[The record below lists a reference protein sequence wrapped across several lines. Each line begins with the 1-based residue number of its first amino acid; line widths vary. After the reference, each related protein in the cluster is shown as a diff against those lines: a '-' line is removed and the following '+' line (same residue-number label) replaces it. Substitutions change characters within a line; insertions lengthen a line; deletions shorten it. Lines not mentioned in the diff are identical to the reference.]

1 MSYISISTNQPS
13 EGQRQLTERE
23 PANLRNDFKV
33 PIEIKSG
40 DTIELVSL
48 KFNVG
53 AIVIDEN
60 NNRIVWAVGDAP
72 FATYH
77 AALIPYGSYDSP
89 SHLAI
94 AIADAFNAST
104 LLPSYQ
110 ETTLLNPY
118 GFANKP
124 GWTCEWVTTAA
135 IGKFVITA
143 NQSESPGLK
152 TNGSIANGIYT
163 NTTGTPAFKRLI
175 ADGYAVNN
183 QLNFVSALP
192 TGGFLPVIGRAQTI
206 IDAGTQ
212 KQLDAQVFAQKRWSS
227 TSAEANALAE
237 TMWILATDDTGKAA
251 EDYGVI
257 GEDIDSPEIWYDSE
271 ENQLGNNGGH
281 SFETS
286 RISSSLIV
294 ESQLSV
300 DLEGN
305 TSKFIQDMGGIY
317 NNGGRIR
324 CEVKPIMGY
333 SLANFVNST
342 EAVANLIGQTL
353 TVELQKYDE
362 DGNSSVI
369 TRQMTVAAPAAAT
382 NGWNLSL
389 TVAAGQEFDP
399 TGQDGSPETFTT
411 LWMAYLPGLTD
422 PNYGPLATY
431 HDGMWALGFNPA
443 GGAAAPPDAN
453 DPVNHNAFRD
463 PSNFKARNYWY
474 YDLDA
479 GHFKCAYREHCVPGV
494 LVAFD
499 EYTRP
504 VRTNFV
510 FNALPDKAPPA
521 MYNAT
526 TPNMGIIGTQ
536 HLGWPA
542 CKVGL
547 NRRARV
553 TTDYIAQNSNEF
565 AGYQSFVDSSVGNK
579 LDEACEYSI
588 SINNG
593 DPGDG
598 QITVDA
604 ATGVRIPI
612 VNVRCPKPFT
622 RMNPLDPKTI
632 ASQNPVFGDKGWLES
647 DVTFSGRLNDTG
659 PGSVN
664 ITLVPAESLYLEIE
678 LNKNNE
684 ITCTIASQ
692 AGSGVIT
699 PNPFPIQLPA
709 YTAPFSV
716 VIKPDTTDNDTG
728 CRLMESDF
736 PLTPLIQVGG
746 GGYSGISLGGT
757 HTPEAQLIGAAY
769 TIDMSGPYR
778 KPHTGETQSNPR
790 LSFQDAYP
798 QTAIAQNF
806 TTDTDGRINDTR
818 NTVASNRTD
827 ARDSVVPRT
836 APVDRNRENVTFYN
850 KSAAGAV
857 IPQPE
862 LFQENADAIESL
874 RANTYS
880 NTGLSGMGQNILIP
894 VSATTTSLES
904 VNKISFNGIEEGLSV
919 NLLNGNIKGFNGGTA
934 DINKAVAYLQPEQ
947 LITTTSGLGSRTFFH
962 QSQTSRPV
970 DVNVPETQF
979 EQSLT
984 VQLRNSDN
992 ELVRGI
998 EAPVEVVLYKRS
1010 KDTTVEEI
1018 RSVINSFK
1026 SDKQENKIQTAGV
1039 GNPLLGV
1046 IPR

>member
-60 NNRIVWAVGDAP
+60 NNRIVWSVGDAP

-94 AIADAFNAST
+94 AIADAFNACT

-110 ETTLLNPY
+110 ENTLVNPY
-118 GFANKP
+118 NFTSTP
-124 GWTCEWVTTAA
+124 GWTCAWVTTAA

-175 ADGYAVNN
+175 ADGFAVNN
-183 QLNFVSALP
+183 QLNFVSPLP
-192 TGGFLPVIGRAQTI
+192 TGGFLPLFGRAQTI

-212 KQLDAQVFAQKRWSS
+212 KQLDAQVWAQKRWSS
-227 TSAEANALAE
+227 TSAEADALAK
-237 TMWILATDDTGKAA
+237 TMFLLAIDGSRKAA
-251 EDYGVI
+251 VEEGVL
-257 GEDIDSPEIWYDSE
+257 GEDIDSPEIWYNSDQ
-271 ENQLGNNGGH
+271 NQLGNNGGH

-286 RISSSLIV
+286 RISSSLLV

-305 TSKFIQDMGGIY
+305 PSKFVQDMGGIY
-317 NNGGRIR
+317 NNGGKIR
-324 CEVKPIMGY
+324 CEVHPIMGY
-333 SLANFVNST
+333 SLNDFTGST
-342 EAVANLIGQTL
+342 EGLANLVGATL
-353 TVELQKYDE
+353 TVELQRYDE
-362 DGNSSVI
+362 DGNDSVI
-369 TRQMTVAAPAAAT
+369 TRDMVVAAPAAAT
-382 NGWNLSL
+382 NGWDLSL

-399 TGQDGSPETFTT
+399 TGDMGPETFTT
-411 LWMAYLPGLTD
+411 LWMTYMPGLID
-422 PNYGPLATY
+422 PAYGPLETY
-431 HDGMWALGFNPA
+431 HDGMWAMGFNPV

-453 DPVNHNAFRD
+453 NPVNHNAFRD

-474 YDLDA
+474 YDLDV
-479 GHFKCAYREHCVPGV
+479 GHFRSAYREYCIGGGQ
-494 LVAFD
+494 VAFD
-499 EYTRP
+499 QYTRP
-504 VRTNFV
+504 VRTNFI
-510 FNALPDKAPPA
+510 FNQIDAKAPAVMFNPSQV
-521 MYNAT
+521 
-526 TPNMGIIGTQ
+526 NMGIKGTQ

-547 NRRARV
+547 NRRARI
-553 TTDYIAQNSNEF
+553 TTDFLSQNNNEF
-565 AGYQSFVDSSVGNK
+565 SGYKSFVDSTVGNK
-579 LDEACEYSI
+579 IDEACEYSI

-593 DPGDG
+593 DPGIG
-598 QITVDA
+598 QVTVDA
-604 ATGVRIPI
+604 TTGVRIPI

-622 RMNPLDPKTI
+622 RINQLDPKTI
-632 ASQNPVFGDKGWLES
+632 DSQLPVFGEFGWLES
-647 DVTFSGRLNDTG
+647 DITFSGRLNDVG
-659 PGSVN
+659 PGAVG
-664 ITLVPAESLYLEIE
+664 ITLVPSESLFLEIE

-699 PNPFPIQLPA
+699 PNPFPVELPA
-709 YTAPFSV
+709 YTTPFSV

-746 GGYSGISLGGT
+746 GGYSGISLAGT
-757 HTPEAQLIGAAY
+757 HTTVGQLIGAAY

-778 KPHTGETQSNPR
+778 KPHSGETQSNPR

-806 TTDTDGRINDTR
+806 TLDTDGRINDTR
-818 NTVASNRTD
+818 TTVASNRSD

-836 APVDRNRENVTFYN
+836 APIDQNRENPTFYN

-862 LFQENADAIESL
+862 IFSENAVAIESL
-874 RANTYS
+874 GANTYS
-880 NTGLSGMGQNILIP
+880 NTGLSGMGQNIHVP
-894 VSATTTSLES
+894 AAADKTSLES

-919 NLLNGNIKGFNGGTA
+919 NLLNGNIKGFNGGTS

-970 DVNVPETQF
+970 DVNVPETQY

-1010 KDTTVEEI
+1010 KDTTVQEI
-1018 RSVINSFK
+1018 RSIINSFK

>member
-60 NNRIVWAVGDAP
+60 NNRIVWSVGDAP

-94 AIADAFNAST
+94 AIADAFNACT

-110 ETTLLNPY
+110 ENTLLNPY
-118 GFANKP
+118 NFTNIP

-152 TNGSIANGIYT
+152 TNGSIANAIYT
-163 NTTGTPAFKRLI
+163 STTGTPAFKRLI

-183 QLNFVSALP
+183 QLNFVDPLP

-206 IDAGTQ
+206 IDAGTP

-237 TMWILATDDTGKAA
+237 TMWNLATDDTGQAA
-251 EDYGVI
+251 EDYGLI

-271 ENQLGNNGGH
+271 ENQLGNNGGF

-286 RISSSLIV
+286 RISSSLLV

-300 DLEGN
+300 DLKGN
-305 TSKFIQDMGGIY
+305 TSKFVQDMGGIY
-317 NNGGRIR
+317 NNGGKIR
-324 CEVKPIMGY
+324 CEVKPLMGY
-333 SLANFVNST
+333 NLNDFTGSTEGLANLV
-342 EAVANLIGQTL
+342 GQTL
-353 TVELQKYDE
+353 TVELQRYDE
-362 DGNSSVI
+362 DGNDSVI
-369 TRQMTVAAPAAAT
+369 TRDMVVAAPAAAT
-382 NGWNLSL
+382 NGWDLSL

-399 TGQDGSPETFTT
+399 TGVDGAPETFTT
-411 LWMAYLPGLTD
+411 LWLTYMPGLTD
-422 PNYGPLATY
+422 PTYGPLATY
-431 HDGMWALGFNPA
+431 HDGMWAMGFNPA

-453 DPVNHNAFRD
+453 NPDNHNAFRD
-463 PSNFKARNYWY
+463 PSNSKARNYWY
-474 YDLDA
+474 YDLDV
-479 GHFKCAYREHCVPGV
+479 GHFKCAYREECIAGV
-494 LVAFD
+494 QTD
-499 EYTRP
+499 NDDYTRP
-504 VRTNFV
+504 VRTSFI
-510 FNALPDKAPPA
+510 FNAITRPPPV
-521 MYNAT
+521 MFNPT
-526 TPNMGIIGTQ
+526 TVNMGIKGTQ

-553 TTDYIAQNSNEF
+553 TTDYVSQNDNKF
-565 AGYQSFVDSSVGNK
+565 AGYKSFVDSTVGNTK
-579 LDEACEYSI
+579 DEACEYSI

-593 DPGDG
+593 DPGLG
-598 QITVDA
+598 QVSVDST
-604 ATGVRIPI
+604 TGVRVPI
-612 VNVRCPKPFT
+612 VNIRCPKPFT
-622 RMNPLDPKTI
+622 RVDPLDPKTI
-632 ASQNPVFGDKGWLES
+632 ASQLPVFGDEGWLES

-659 PGSVN
+659 AGDVG

-699 PNPFPIQLPA
+699 PNPFPVELPA

-757 HTPEAQLIGAAY
+757 HTSEAQLIGAAY

-798 QTAIAQNF
+798 QTAISQTF
-806 TTDTDGRINDTR
+806 TLDTDGRINDTR
-818 NTVASNRTD
+818 STVASNSID

-836 APVDRNRENVTFYN
+836 APVDQNRENITFYN
-850 KSAAGAV
+850 KSAAGTV

-862 LFQENADAIESL
+862 IFSENAVAIESL

-880 NTGLSGMGQNILIP
+880 NTGLSGMGQNIKTPAL
-894 VSATTTSLES
+894 ATQTSFES

>member
-60 NNRIVWAVGDAP
+60 NNRIVWSVGEAP

-94 AIADAFNAST
+94 AIADAFNACT

-110 ETTLLNPY
+110 ENTLVNPY
-118 GFANKP
+118 QFTKIP

-152 TNGSIANGIYT
+152 TNGSIANAIYT
-163 NTTGTPAFKRLI
+163 GTTGTPAFKRLI
-175 ADGYAVNN
+175 ADGFAVNN
-183 QLNFVSALP
+183 QLNFVSELP
-192 TGGFLPVIGRAQTI
+192 AGGYLPVIGRAQTI
-206 IDAGTQ
+206 NDNGTE

-227 TSAEANALAE
+227 TSAEADVLAL
-237 TMWILATDDTGKAA
+237 TMFTLATDETGGAA
-251 EDYGVI
+251 VDEGLI

-271 ENQLGNNGGH
+271 SNQLGNNGGH

-300 DLEGN
+300 DLQGN
-305 TSKFIQDMGGIY
+305 TSKFVEDMGGIY

-333 SLANFVNST
+333 NLNDFIGST
-342 EAVANLIGQTL
+342 EGLAHLVGQTL
-353 TVELQKYDE
+353 TVELQRYDR
-362 DGNSSVI
+362 DGNDSVI
-369 TRQMTVAAPAAAT
+369 TRDMLVAAPAAAT
-382 NGWNLSL
+382 NGWDLSL

-399 TGQDGSPETFTT
+399 TGVDGAPETFTT
-411 LWMAYLPGLTD
+411 LWMAYMPGLTD
-422 PNYGPLATY
+422 PTYGPLATY
-431 HDGMWALGFNPA
+431 HDGMWAMGFNTA
-443 GGAAAPPDAN
+443 GGAPAPPDAN
-453 DPVNHNAFRD
+453 NPINHNAFRD
-463 PSNFKARNYWY
+463 PTNFKARNYWY
-474 YDLDA
+474 YDLDV
-479 GHFKCAYREHCVPGV
+479 GHFRSAYRELCVPEV
-494 LVAFD
+494 LTGFD

-504 VRTNFV
+504 VRTRFI
-510 FNALPDKAPPA
+510 FNGITRDTPVMFNPA
-521 MYNAT
+521 T
-526 TPNMGIIGTQ
+526 VNMEIKGTQ

-553 TTDYIAQNSNEF
+553 TTDFLSQNNNEF
-565 AGYQSFVDSSVGNK
+565 AGYKSFVDSTVGNK
-579 LDEACEYSI
+579 IDEACEYSI

-593 DPGDG
+593 DPGIG
-598 QITVDA
+598 QISVDA
-604 ATGVRIPI
+604 TTGVRVPI
-612 VNVRCPKPFT
+612 VNIRCPKPFT
-622 RMNPLDPKTI
+622 RVNQLDPKTI
-632 ASQNPVFGDKGWLES
+632 DSQLPVFGDKGWLES
-647 DVTFSGRLNDTG
+647 DITFSGRLNDTG
-659 PGSVN
+659 AGDVG

-699 PNPFPIQLPA
+699 PNPFPVELPA

-746 GGYSGISLGGT
+746 GGYSGISLGGL
-757 HTPEAQLIGAAY
+757 HPKEAQLIGAAY

-778 KPHTGETQSNPR
+778 KPHSGETQSNPR

-798 QTAIAQNF
+798 QTAIAQTF
-806 TTDTDGRINDTR
+806 TLDTDGRINDTR
-818 NTVASNRTD
+818 NTVASNSSD
-827 ARDSVVPRT
+827 ARDSVVPRIV
-836 APVDRNRENVTFYN
+836 PVDQNRENLTFYN

-862 LFQENADAIESL
+862 IFGENAVAIESL

-880 NTGLSGMGQNILIP
+880 NTGLSGMGQNIQIP
-894 VSATTTSLES
+894 ASADKTSLES

-970 DVNVPETQF
+970 DVNVPETQY

-998 EAPVEVVLYKRS
+998 EAPVEIVLYKRS
-1010 KDTTVEEI
+1010 KDTTVQEI
-1018 RSVINSFK
+1018 RSIINSFK

>member
-60 NNRIVWAVGDAP
+60 NNRIVWSLGDAP

-94 AIADAFNAST
+94 AIADAFNACT

-110 ETTLLNPY
+110 ENTLLNPY
-118 GFANKP
+118 GFTNIP

-143 NQSESPGLK
+143 RQSESPGLK
-152 TNGSIANGIYT
+152 TNGSIANAIYT
-163 NTTGTPAFKRLI
+163 STTGTPAFKRLI
-175 ADGYAVNN
+175 ADGFAVNN
-183 QLNFVSALP
+183 QLNFVSPLP

-227 TSAEANALAE
+227 TSAEADALAL
-237 TMWILATDDTGKAA
+237 TMFLLASDDTGEAA
-251 EDYGVI
+251 EEFGLI
-257 GEDIDSPEIWYDSE
+257 GEDIDSPEIWYDQE

-305 TSKFIQDMGGIY
+305 TSKFVQDMGGIY

-333 SLANFVNST
+333 NLNDFVGST
-342 EAVANLIGQTL
+342 EGIANLIGQTL

-362 DGNSSVI
+362 DGNDSVI
-369 TRQMTVAAPAAAT
+369 TRQMTVAAPAT
-382 NGWNLSL
+382 NNNGWDLSL
-389 TVAAGQEFDP
+389 TVAAGDEFDP
-399 TGQDGSPETFTT
+399 TGEDGSPETFTT
-411 LWMAYLPGLTD
+411 LWMAYMPGLTD
-422 PNYGPLATY
+422 PTYGPLLTY
-431 HDGMWALGFNPA
+431 HDGMWAMGFNPA
-443 GGAAAPPDAN
+443 GGATAPPDAN
-453 DPVNHNAFRD
+453 NPVNHNAFRD

-479 GHFKCAYREHCVPGV
+479 GHFKCAYREHCIAGV

-510 FNALPDKAPPA
+510 FNALADKAPPA
-521 MYNAT
+521 MYNAA
-526 TPNMGIIGTQ
+526 TPNMGIKGTQ

-553 TTDYIAQNSNEF
+553 TTDYVSQNDNEF
-565 AGYQSFVDSSVGNK
+565 AGYKSFVDSTVGNR
-579 LDEACEYSI
+579 LDTACEYSI

-593 DPGDG
+593 DPGVG
-598 QITVDA
+598 QITVDP

-612 VNVRCPKPFT
+612 VNIRCPKPFT
-622 RMNPLDPKTI
+622 RINQLDKTTI
-632 ASQNPVFGDKGWLES
+632 DSQLPVFGDKGWLES
-647 DVTFSGRLNDTG
+647 DITFSGRLNDNTPSG
-659 PGSVN
+659 AG

-699 PNPFPIQLPA
+699 PNPFPVELPA

-757 HTPEAQLIGAAY
+757 HTAEGQLIGAAY

-778 KPHTGETQSNPR
+778 KPHDGETQSNPR

-798 QTAIAQNF
+798 QTAIAQGF
-806 TTDTDGRINDTR
+806 SLDTAGRINDTR
-818 NTVASNRTD
+818 STVASNRSD
-827 ARDSVVPRT
+827 ARNSVVPRT
-836 APVDRNRENVTFYN
+836 TPVDQNRENLTFYN

-862 LFQENADAIESL
+862 IFSENAVAIESL
-874 RANTYS
+874 GANTYS
-880 NTGLSGMGQNILIP
+880 NTGLSGMGQNIFAP
-894 VSATTTSLES
+894 PAADKTSLES

-970 DVNVPETQF
+970 DVNVPETQY

-1026 SDKQENKIQTAGV
+1026 SDKQENKIQTAGIN
-1039 GNPLLGV
+1039 NPLLGV